1 MTTSKRLAM
10 ATTARNTDLG
20 PIHGMGDGVPEVG
33 RLPAKQHVLDL
44 DDFTADEIEQVLHT
58 TEAMKEV
65 LGRDIKKVPPL
76 RGKVVM
82 TLFYEA
88 RTRTRIS
95 FEEAGKVLSAEVINM
110 SGSGSSVEK
119 GESLLNT
126 ALTLQAMGANII
138 VMRHPHSGAPNFVA
152 RSLQSVSIINAGD
165 GLHAHPTQALLELY
179 TIKEKLG
186 RIAGLK
192 IVIVGDV
199 LHSRVARS
207 NLWGMTAMG
216 AQVTLCG
223 PSTLLPQEMLR
234 PRSHTNGDGLLPP
247 VQVDTGLD
255 RALEGADVVMALRL
269 QEERQEAGFLPS
281 LREYTRRWQVNQQ
294 RLERAQSHVLVMH
307 PGPLNE
313 GIELAPGL
321 AHGER
326 SAIEEQVANGVAV
339 RMALLYMLAA
349 PKQ

>member
-1 MTTSKRLAM
+1 M
-10 ATTARNTDLG
+10 
-20 PIHGMGDGVPEVG
+20 
-33 RLPAKQHVLDL
+33 

-88 RTRTRIS
+88 NTRTRIS

-165 GLHAHPTQALLELY
+165 DLHAHPTQALLDLY

-223 PSTLLPQEMLR
+223 PPTLLPQEMLR
-234 PRSHTNGDGLLPP
+234 PGSHTNGDG
-247 VQVDTGLD
+247 
-255 RALEGADVVMALRL
+255 RCC
-269 QEERQEAGFLPS
+269 RQ
-281 LREYTRRWQVNQQ
+281 
-294 RLERAQSHVLVMH
+294 
-307 PGPLNE
+307 
-313 GIELAPGL
+313 
-321 AHGER
+321 
-326 SAIEEQVANGVAV
+326 
-339 RMALLYMLAA
+339 
-349 PKQ
+349 

>member
-1 MTTSKRLAM
+1 M
-10 ATTARNTDLG
+10 ATTPRSIEPT
-20 PIHGMGDGVPEVG
+20 PIQGITEGVADVG
-33 RLPAKQHVLDL
+33 RLPARQHVLDL

-88 RTRTRIS
+88 STRTRIS

-165 GLHAHPTQALLELY
+165 GLHAHPTQALLDLY
-179 TIKEKLG
+179 TIKEKLV

-223 PSTLLPQEMLR
+223 PPTLLPQEMLR
-234 PRSHTNGDGLLPP
+234 PHAHTNGDGLLPP
-247 VQVDTGLD
+247 VQVDTDLD

-281 LREYTRRWQVNQQ
+281 LGSTPV
-294 RLERAQSHVLVMH
+294 A
-307 PGPLNE
+307 G
-313 GIELAPGL
+313 
-321 AHGER
+321 R
-326 SAIEEQVANGVAV
+326 STSSASSG
-339 RMALLYMLAA
+339 RS
-349 PKQ
+349 PTCW

>member
-1 MTTSKRLAM
+1 M
-10 ATTARNTDLG
+10 ATTPRSIEPAPIQGMTEGVTD
-20 PIHGMGDGVPEVG
+20 VG
-33 RLPAKQHVLDL
+33 RLPARQHVLDL
-44 DDFTADEIEQVLHT
+44 DDFTPDEIEQVLHT

-165 GLHAHPTQALLELY
+165 GLHAHPTQALLDLY

-207 NLWGMTAMG
+207 NLWGMTSMG

-223 PSTLLPQEMLR
+223 PPTLLPQEMLR
-234 PRSHTNGDGLLPP
+234 PRPHQRRWAAAASASGYRLGPRLGWGRRGDGPATPRGTPRGWVPAQPAGVHPP
-247 VQVDTGLD
+247 L
-255 RALEGADVVMALRL
+255 
-269 QEERQEAGFLPS
+269 AGQP
-281 LREYTRRWQVNQQ
+281 
-294 RLERAQSHVLVMH
+294 
-307 PGPLNE
+307 
-313 GIELAPGL
+313 
-321 AHGER
+321 
-326 SAIEEQVANGVAV
+326 
-339 RMALLYMLAA
+339 AA
-349 PKQ
+349 P